1 MPFGAGAGRLI
12 GFALAAAYGLAA
24 STEELVADI
33 IRPAFHH
40 VTIKT
45 SRLDEMVQWYRVVIG
60 AEVTF
65 QDANN
70 AWTTNDDA
78 NHRVAFLSVPGLA
91 DDPDKVK
98 HNGMHHSA
106 FEYANFGDL
115 IQSYERLR
123 NEGIRPAFCLDHGLT
138 ISIYYR
144 DPEGNFV
151 ELQSDNFGDWKA
163 SSHFMR
169 TSEDFRANPIGTF
182 FDPEKV
188 CRAHHDGQPFQALQR
203 DIRDGKFI
211 PDVIPPIGLPV

>member
-1 MPFGAGAGRLI
+1 M
-12 GFALAAAYGLAA
+12 
-24 STEELVADI
+24 ADI
-33 IRPAFHH
+33 IKPVFHH

-45 SRLDEMVQWYRVVIG
+45 SRLHEMVDWYRIVIG

-70 AWTTNDDA
+70 AWTTNDEA
-78 NHRVAFLSVPGLA
+78 NHRVAFLSVPGLD
-91 DDPDKVK
+91 DDPDKVR

-115 IQSYERLR
+115 MRSYERLR
-123 NEGIRPAFCLDHGLT
+123 DEDIRPAFCLDHGLT

-144 DPEGNFV
+144 DPEGNYV
-151 ELQSDNFGDWKA
+151 ELQSDNFGDWQA

-169 TSEDFRANPIGTF
+169 TSEDFRTNPIGTF

-188 CRAHHDGQPFQALQR
+188 CQAHKDGHPFQSLQS
-203 DIRDGKFI
+203 DIRAGKFV
-211 PDVIPPIGLPV
+211 PDVIPHMGLPV

>member
-1 MPFGAGAGRLI
+1 M
-12 GFALAAAYGLAA
+12 
-24 STEELVADI
+24 ADI
-33 IRPAFHH
+33 IRPVFHH

-45 SRLDEMVQWYRVVIG
+45 SRLQQMVDWYRTVIG

-70 AWTTNDDA
+70 AWTTNDEA
-78 NHRVAFLSVPGLA
+78 NHRVAFLSVPGLG
-91 DDPDKVK
+91 DDPDKTR

-106 FEYANFGDL
+106 FEYAGFADLMESYHRLKGD
-115 IQSYERLR
+115 
-123 NEGIRPAFCLDHGLT
+123 GILPAFCLDHGLT
-138 ISIYYR
+138 ISIYYK

-169 TSEDFRANPIGTF
+169 TSEDFRSNPIGTF

-188 CRAHHDGQPFQALQR
+188 WRAHGEGRPFSTLQPA
-203 DIRDGKFI
+203 IRSGEFLPDAI
-211 PDVIPPIGLPV
+211 PDIGLPV